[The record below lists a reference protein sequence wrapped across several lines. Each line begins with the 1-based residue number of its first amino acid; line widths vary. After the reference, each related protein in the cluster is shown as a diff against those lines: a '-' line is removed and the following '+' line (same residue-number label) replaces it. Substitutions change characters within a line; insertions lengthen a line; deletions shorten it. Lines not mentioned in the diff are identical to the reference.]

1 MPAAGRYKV
10 SIEAIKGP
18 TQGVV
23 QVFKNEVGQGERADL
38 YAPERVKSGVIQMAE
53 LEMKEGDNRVM
64 FKLVGRN
71 EKSTAL
77 GFDLYRIIFEKV
89 R

>member
-1 MPAAGRYKV
+1 MPAAGTYRV

-23 QVFKNEVGQGERADL
+23 QIFRNEVGQGEAADL
-38 YAPERVKSGVIQMAE
+38 YAPERVKSGVVPLAE
-53 LEMKEGDNRVM
+53 LELKEGDNRVM
-64 FKLVGRN
+64 FKLTGKN
-71 EKSTAL
+71 EKSKGHGL
-77 GFDLYRIIFEKV
+77 DLYRVIFEKI